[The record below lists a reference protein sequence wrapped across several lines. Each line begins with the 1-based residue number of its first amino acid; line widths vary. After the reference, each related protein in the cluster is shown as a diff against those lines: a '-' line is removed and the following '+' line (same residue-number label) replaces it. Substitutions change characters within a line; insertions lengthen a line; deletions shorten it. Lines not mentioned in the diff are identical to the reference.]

1 MNQEFLTI
9 PGPYKKAR
17 FGESGRRSRGI
28 CSGNVFYSR
37 GGNFA
42 RDLMTTTSTFPDSG
56 KPMLTAKFADKFKVW
71 LKCSSCGFF
80 MGMSDDDWHHMVN
93 SPNINQKIRKMAG
106 KKE

>member
-1 MNQEFLTI
+1 VAYALAMFFI
-9 PGPYKKAR
+9 PG
-17 FGESGRRSRGI
+17 
-28 CSGNVFYSR
+28 

-42 RDLMTTTSTFPDSG
+42 RDLMTTTSTFPESG
-56 KPMLTAKFADKFKVW
+56 KPMPTAKFADIFKVW

>member
-1 MNQEFLTI
+1 M
-9 PGPYKKAR
+9 P
-17 FGESGRRSRGI
+17 
-28 CSGNVFYSR
+28 
-37 GGNFA
+37 
-42 RDLMTTTSTFPDSG
+42 
-56 KPMLTAKFADKFKVW
+56 TAKFADIFKVW